1 MKQKIAQHTATADP
15 NDLARR
21 CLKLVSEI
29 ADRGANS
36 ADPDQI
42 GYALQE
48 LTQVLFERTGKHDR
62 VFEPIPPAQITNLEQ
77 LHEELDFINS
87 CSQSMMAESHLKRPL
102 IM

>member
-1 MKQKIAQHTATADP
+1 MQQETTRHAATADH
-15 NDLARR
+15 NELARR
-21 CLKLVSEI
+21 CLTLIGEI

-36 ADPDQI
+36 ADPTQI

>member
-62 VFEPIPPAQITNLEQ
+62 VFEPIPPAQISDLQ
-77 LHEELDFINS
+77 KLQEELGFINS
-87 CSQSMMAESHLKRPL
+87 SSESMMASPL
-102 IM
+102 QRQE